1 MARKN
6 PLGMIKDVAVESL
19 KLPASAAGSAFGLV
33 KGAASVGRTA
43 GVQVTRTAT
52 GVATDAV
59 TSLVGSRDASTAL
72 PDDTRDVDVPDAGP
86 TGRPEPVNVTEELG
100 LDPAPVEKPKPAR
113 KAAAK
118 KPVTQV
124 DAKADPS
131 AVDAT
136 PADVGRAVARKA
148 PATRKR
154 AAKKPTTRTAVA
166 KASTPGD
173 TLPPPAAVDTDQG

>member
-100 LDPAPVEKPKPAR
+100 LDPAPVDQPSAAIDTPEAGTPLTTID
-113 KAAAK
+113 AAADTEH
-118 KPVTQV
+118 VE
-124 DAKADPS
+124 
-131 AVDAT
+131 AT
-136 PADVGRAVARKA
+136 PADIAKAV
-148 PATRKR
+148 
-154 AAKKPTTRTAVA
+154 AKKPAAARKSPA
-166 KASTPGD
+166 KKTTPGAK
-173 TLPPPAAVDTDQG
+173 LPPRKKVEKTEPAK